1 MRQHEITA
9 PRRLLDKNGNIAEP
23 GFARRML
30 PAYSRADIRAGAHR
44 IKEWDYYLVNN
55 GRFAVALTVDDNGYM
70 GLDSIS
76 FLDFED
82 NWQQTEIGRA
92 HV

>member
-30 PAYSRADIRAGAHR
+30 PAYSRADIRAGAHM
-44 IKEWDYYLVNN
+44 IKEWDY
-55 GRFAVALTVDDNGYM
+55 
-70 GLDSIS
+70 
-76 FLDFED
+76 
-82 NWQQTEIGRA
+82 
-92 HV
+92 